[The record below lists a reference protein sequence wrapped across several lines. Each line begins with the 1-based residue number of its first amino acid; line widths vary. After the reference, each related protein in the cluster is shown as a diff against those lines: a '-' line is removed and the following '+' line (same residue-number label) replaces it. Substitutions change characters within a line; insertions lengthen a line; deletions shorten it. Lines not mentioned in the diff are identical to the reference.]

1 MEEEA
6 RRSAHRR
13 RRWLPWGL
21 LVGTVL
27 AATGG
32 GWLAAR
38 SISALVAR
46 TVQLEREAA
55 ESEARVAELQVLR
68 ASMERRLRALE
79 RQPPAAAPAPNLPA
93 LALPPLPREADA
105 QLAGRE
111 AARKTLES
119 RLKEELRKGNVFLDE
134 SHGRL
139 RVEFAERLLFAPGQP
154 ALTPRGAEMLARV
167 GAVLAPLTDHT
178 VQVAA
183 HTDESPGA
191 GPLLGAASAATSWE
205 LSAARAVAVVRHLVD
220 AARVPPE
227 RLAAT
232 GHASYRPLAKSGNP
246 RSRPLNR
253 RVELLLTPIPAEP
266 VSARA
271 PPPPRAAAPRLAHER

>member
-1 MEEEA
+1 MEDEA
-6 RRSAHRR
+6 RSSAPRR

-21 LVGTVL
+21 LAGTVL
-27 AATGG
+27 AAGTG
-32 GWLAAR
+32 GWLASR
-38 SISALVAR
+38 SISALLAR
-46 TVQLEREAA
+46 TAQLEREAA

-68 ASMERRLRALE
+68 ASMERRLRTLE
-79 RQPPAAAPAPNLPA
+79 RPPSGPEARSDIRPASLPA
-93 LALPPLPREADA
+93 LAREADA

-119 RLKEELRKGNVFLDE
+119 RLKQELRTGDAFLDE

-139 RVEFAERLLFAPGQP
+139 RVELTERLLFAPGQP
-154 ALTPRGAEMLARV
+154 TLTPRGAEVLARV

-183 HTDESPGA
+183 HTDEIPGPGA
-191 GPLLGAASAATSWE
+191 LAGTASPATSWE

-220 AARVPPE
+220 AARLPPE

-232 GHASYRPLAKSGNP
+232 GQASYRPVVPHHHP
-246 RSRPLNR
+246 RARVRNR
-253 RVELLLTPIPAEP
+253 RVELLLAPTPAEP

-271 PPPPRAAAPRLAHER
+271 APPPRAAPRLAHER